1 MISFVNVPRT
11 DLSPMLDYWQ
21 MIEQVL
27 SNTSRIINEINPIY
41 IDTVIGDVKDK
52 QGLTRVIIYQIPL
65 WNQFKKYY

>member
-1 MISFVNVPRT
+1 
-11 DLSPMLDYWQ
+11 MLDYWQ

-52 QGLTRVIIYQIPL
+52 QDLTRVIIYQILL

>member
-1 MISFVNVPRT
+1 
-11 DLSPMLDYWQ
+11 MLDYWQ